1 MKILSELPLDGKP
14 TYRIGGKDLC
24 DLYELSPAGL
34 ADLKKRG
41 IAVHCGHDSYDLTAT
56 TQAYVVHLRG
66 EASGRGTGKQAVSLT
81 NERTRLAKEQA
92 DAAAI
97 KNAKMRGDLV
107 DASEV
112 ERTWADT
119 LRQVR
124 ARIMAVPSRLRS
136 ELVGIDGVTIDAM
149 DKALRVALGELGHAD
164 D

>member
-14 TYRIGGKDLC
+14 QHRIGGKDLC
-24 DLYELSPAGL
+24 DLFDLSPAGL

-41 IAVHCGHDSYDLTAT
+41 IAIHCGHDSYDLTAT

-66 EASGRGTGKQAVSLT
+66 EASGRGTGEQAVSLT

-107 DASEV
+107 DALNKKNFSISVENTGGKMNRGKIEGGQFKSEKK
-112 ERTWADT
+112 TGYHG
-119 LRQVR
+119 
-124 ARIMAVPSRLRS
+124 
-136 ELVGIDGVTIDAM
+136 GIYIQY
-149 DKALRVALGELGHAD
+149 
-164 D
+164 